1 MIIFLW
7 VASVLASPSFIDR
20 PAPPEKVDGEC
31 SKSYPISRGQLLSD
45 KLVSSSVHAS
55 CSAVAV
61 PLSDYADLLSTEK
74 WSEAIEQQCK
84 IEMSQLNHDLDWY
97 KARLEQ
103 ETKEKPFIER
113 PGTQRWLGRIETIA
127 IVGIVSVGLAS
138 AYSYGA
144 GVAK

>member
-1 MIIFLW
+1 
-7 VASVLASPSFIDR
+7 
-20 PAPPEKVDGEC
+20 
-31 SKSYPISRGQLLSD
+31 
-45 KLVSSSVHAS
+45 
-55 CSAVAV
+55 
-61 PLSDYADLLSTEK
+61 
-74 WSEAIEQQCK
+74 
-84 IEMSQLNHDLDWY
+84 MSQLNHDLDWY